1 LNVSQGF
8 RPLRYF
14 DIATPFSNFAPANN
28 PDPTKYLTYELG
40 VHGWPSAGLYYD
52 ISLFQVNA
60 HERIE
65 SRQITQIPTETLDV
79 NTGNTRSRGAE
90 LEGSYDVL
98 RLWSNSAPQRH
109 LTIFANASL
118 LNARFTGSALP
129 NQAGKTPA
137 YAPDYVLKAGITV
150 RRDAHYKV
158 SLVVDSVASQFF
170 QDSNQPIATTPA
182 RIPAYTVTDF
192 SGEYFVVGAL
202 RVLAGIA
209 NLTNRHYYSRV
220 FISRGQLEPARDR
233 TFYAGLGYDF

>member
-1 LNVSQGF
+1 MS
-8 RPLRYF
+8 
-14 DIATPFSNFAPANN
+14 
-28 PDPTKYLTYELG
+28 YEFGVLG
-40 VHGWPSAGLYYD
+40 CPSAGLYYD
-52 ISLFQVNA
+52 ISLFQVDV
-60 HERIE
+60 HDRIE
-65 SRQITQIPTETLDV
+65 SRQITQTETIDV

-98 RLWSNSAPQRH
+98 RLRSNFAPERH
-109 LTIFANASL
+109 FTIFANASR
-118 LNARFTGSALP
+118 LNARFTSSALP

-137 YAPDYVLKAGITV
+137 YAPDYVLKAGATV

-158 SLVVDSVASQFF
+158 SLVVDSVGSQFF
-170 QDSNQPIATTPA
+170 QDSNLPVTTTPA
-182 RIPAYTVTDF
+182 RIPAYSVTDF
-192 SGEYFVVGAL
+192 SGEYNNHDEK